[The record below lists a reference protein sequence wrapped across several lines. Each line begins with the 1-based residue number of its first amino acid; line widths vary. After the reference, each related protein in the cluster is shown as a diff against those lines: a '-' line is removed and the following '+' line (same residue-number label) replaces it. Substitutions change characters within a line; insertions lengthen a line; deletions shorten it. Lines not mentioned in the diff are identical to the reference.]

1 MIGIVQLITAIAAV
15 STLVI
20 GTIVVWI
27 LMGYYSVRILRSFK
41 GGLLSNGWKYICIA
55 VPFLIFGQLATSM
68 SGSDSISVTLEQTF
82 KVLGA
87 SLSLIGGIMIVIG
100 FRSQYRIW
108 NPKGMKSAPTTAE
121 QEPVSQQVV
130 AKTT

>member
-87 SLSLIGGIMIVIG
+87 SLSLIGGIMISHRV
-100 FRSQYRIW
+100 
-108 NPKGMKSAPTTAE
+108 
-121 QEPVSQQVV
+121 
-130 AKTT
+130 